1 MSFKKLFLLVLLIGF
16 TSVTQAQ
23 HYLGYNL
30 NVGDTLKITQ
40 VSEQEI
46 VQKMNDQEHKII
58 NNLGGDYLFHIKKE
72 TDSSYIINFKY
83 DSFFMKTTSN
93 LAGPIFDVD
102 TRKEISED
110 DVEGKI
116 FKGLTETALEI
127 NMLKTGKIVSLVGTE
142 DLINNMI
149 NDLDFDNFTKEIM
162 KESIRNEFGGESLI
176 ESLNQFT
183 FMYPNKTVN
192 IGESWQN
199 KFKGDMKAKNTW
211 QLDKV
216 DNNLHISCNSAIT
229 LTSKEDT
236 LTMSLEGTQQSVIS
250 SNKTSGWPIEAKITS
265 IAKGIS
271 IMKGMESVEIPTTII
286 STTTYKPFK

>member
-1 MSFKKLFLLVLLIGF
+1 MSFKKLILLILLIGF
-16 TSVTQAQ
+16 TSVIQAQ

-46 VQKMNDQEHKII
+46 IQKMNDQEHKII

-93 LAGPIFDVD
+93 LAGTIFNVD
-102 TRKEISED
+102 TKKDISED

-176 ESLNQFT
+176 ESLGQFT
-183 FMYPNKTVN
+183 FMYPDKMVT
-192 IGESWQN
+192 IGESWN
-199 KFKGDMKAKNTW
+199 NEFKGDMKAKNTW

-229 LTSKEDT
+229 LTSK
-236 LTMSLEGTQQSVIS
+236 
-250 SNKTSGWPIEAKITS
+250 
-265 IAKGIS
+265 
-271 IMKGMESVEIPTTII
+271 
-286 STTTYKPFK
+286 